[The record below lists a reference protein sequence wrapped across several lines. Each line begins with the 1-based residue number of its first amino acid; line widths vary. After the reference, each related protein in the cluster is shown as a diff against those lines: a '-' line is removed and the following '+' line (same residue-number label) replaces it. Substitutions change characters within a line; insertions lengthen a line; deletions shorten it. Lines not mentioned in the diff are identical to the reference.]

1 MSGQLDPKA
10 IDILTRACERKRIK
24 EDECAYL
31 LDFPEDSPEADMSV
45 ALADRIM
52 RERCDNT
59 GDIGV
64 QIGVITGPCVGRCR
78 FCNFSADTTDAEPYV
93 MPEDVLREYVREVT
107 RFGDV
112 TSISLLTIQ
121 NFEVDDLIRLVKV
134 ARRECDK
141 GIGISINCGDLEYED
156 CVALRE
162 AGAIGAYH
170 VLRLGEGRDTS
181 IDPERRKRTI
191 RNLISSGIITTTCTE
206 PIGPESTS
214 EEIVKNY
221 MWGLNN
227 GCASG
232 AVMYRVP
239 VPGTCLAEGGS
250 ITDRRLLQMSSVMA
264 LSTLWYSGPFSF
276 FRWDLGYQGGFNKVF
291 AEYAAGPRDTAALTE
306 NGRGRTVG
314 WARRELF
321 RKGYDKILR
330 YDGSTA
336 VLDLEYLR
344 KTDSI

>member
-1 MSGQLDPKA
+1 MSGYLDPKA
-10 IDILTRACERKRIK
+10 VDILSRAYDRKRIK

-31 LDFPEDSPEADMSV
+31 LDFPEDSPEADL
-45 ALADRIM
+45 AITLADRFM
-52 RERCDNT
+52 RGQCNNT

-78 FCNFSADTTDAEPYV
+78 FCNFSADTTDTEPYV
-93 MPEDVLREYVREVT
+93 MPDDVLRDYIRKVT

-112 TSISLLTIQ
+112 TNISLLTIQ
-121 NFEVDDLIRLVKV
+121 NFEVDDLVRLVRI
-134 ARRECDK
+134 ARKECDK
-141 GIGISINCGDLEYED
+141 GIGISINCGDLEYDD

-170 VLRLGEGRDTS
+170 VLRLGEGKDTS

-191 RNLISSGIITTTCTE
+191 RNLIASGIITTTCTE
-206 PIGPESTS
+206 PIGPENTS

-239 VPGTCLAEGGS
+239 VEGTYLSDGGS
-250 ITDRRLLQMSSVMA
+250 ISDRRLQQIASVMS
-264 LSTLWYSGPFSF
+264 LFSSWYSGPFSF
-276 FRWDLGYQGGFNKVF
+276 FRWDMGYHGGFNKMF
-291 AEYAAGPRDTAALTE
+291 AEYAAGPRDTVPLTE
-306 NGRGRTVG
+306 EGRGRTVE

-321 RKGYDKILR
+321 RRGFDKILKA
-330 YDGSTA
+330 DGSTA

-344 KTDSI
+344 STGSL